1 MDVPGGKDGLGEGSS
16 VHFTRRYPSGTSR
29 LGGSIVRPAAG
40 FSPVPSRS
48 LLWQAVTLA
57 CSFCSPRMADPR
69 KTIPI
74 HACLT
79 GWLAAGL
86 SLCSLGPG
94 ERAVAVELNSWQ
106 GARLSLKMINDVSL
120 QETHQ
125 PHFCL
130 LLRSLGPC

>member
-1 MDVPGGKDGLGEGSS
+1 MDTSGGKDGVGEGCS
-16 VHFTRRYPSGTSR
+16 VHFTCRYPSGTSR

-48 LLWQAVTLA
+48 LLWQAVNLA
-57 CSFCSPRMADPR
+57 CSFCSPCMADPR

-79 GWLAAGL
+79 GWLAAG
-86 SLCSLGPG
+86 SSPCRLGPG
-94 ERAVAVELNSWQ
+94 ERAVAVELNSWR
-106 GARLSLKMINDVSL
+106 GARLSLKMINNISF

-125 PHFCL
+125 PAPSCY
-130 LLRSLGPC
+130 